1 MIDNPQE
8 RKMHMQSQL
17 FSGLVLAGILTAPIA
32 AQMQEGYL
40 DVQIAKVKMG
50 KRSEFDAVNKR
61 LAEINRK
68 NKGDQWLA
76 YETIYGPGNTVFFV
90 STRTGYGAAGE
101 ALAAFEGSITRALG
115 QVGMRKLLNDWDAT
129 VEAER
134 MEFRRR
140 RWDLSASVPSDSAAY
155 NRLVGQSRF
164 LRTAVVR
171 VRPGRIPDYETQLKA
186 VKEAQER
193 VNEGVP
199 TFVSQAVAG
208 QETGVFYITT
218 LLKSLP
224 DLDRIKPLQEVLGS
238 AYGSYQRTLA
248 ENVLGTEILIGRFL
262 PELSNPP
269 EEIAAIDAKFWQ
281 PAPPPAAA
289 PKKTEKK

>member
-1 MIDNPQE
+1 
-8 RKMHMQSQL
+8 MHMQSQL

-115 QVGMRKLLNDWDAT
+115 
-129 VEAER
+129 
-134 MEFRRR
+134 
-140 RWDLSASVPSDSAAY
+140 
-155 NRLVGQSRF
+155 
-164 LRTAVVR
+164 
-171 VRPGRIPDYETQLKA
+171 
-186 VKEAQER
+186 
-193 VNEGVP
+193 
-199 TFVSQAVAG
+199 
-208 QETGVFYITT
+208 
-218 LLKSLP
+218 
-224 DLDRIKPLQEVLGS
+224 
-238 AYGSYQRTLA
+238 
-248 ENVLGTEILIGRFL
+248 
-262 PELSNPP
+262 
-269 EEIAAIDAKFWQ
+269 
-281 PAPPPAAA
+281 
-289 PKKTEKK
+289 